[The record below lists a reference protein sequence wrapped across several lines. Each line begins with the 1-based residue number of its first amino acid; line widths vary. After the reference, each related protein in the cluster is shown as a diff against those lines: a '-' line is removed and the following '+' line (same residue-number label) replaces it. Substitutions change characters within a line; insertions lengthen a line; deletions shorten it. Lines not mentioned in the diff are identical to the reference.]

1 MAHVI
6 PLCSE
11 CSQNGLLLLYA
22 GGMMMSKDFLTRD
35 CVFEGNRGTA
45 FLAMPA
51 STIYGIVMQN
61 ANSVLLLLS
70 SNSHETSCA

>member
-1 MAHVI
+1 
-6 PLCSE
+6 
-11 CSQNGLLLLYA
+11 
-22 GGMMMSKDFLTRD
+22 MMSKDFLTRD

-61 ANSVLLLLS
+61 ANSALLLLS